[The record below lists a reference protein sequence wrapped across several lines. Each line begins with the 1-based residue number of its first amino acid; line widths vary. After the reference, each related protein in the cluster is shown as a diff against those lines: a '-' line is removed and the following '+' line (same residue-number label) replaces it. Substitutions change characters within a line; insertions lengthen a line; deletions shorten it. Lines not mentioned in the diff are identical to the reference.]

1 MVELMISM
9 GSNLLATNEKKQT
22 PFDLALEHDNI
33 NCLQQLSLHIKL
45 ADNPQLLHKF
55 KFKIFDDRY
64 KNILVDLINRD
75 DHTKNLINYLDSQG
89 FTPFLRYVDEY
100 VCGIKD
106 FLFSTKIRDAINR
119 AFERDKDVGK
129 INITNIDLYVFEESK
144 N

>member
-1 MVELMISM
+1 
-9 GSNLLATNEKKQT
+9 
-22 PFDLALEHDNI
+22 
-33 NCLQQLSLHIKL
+33 
-45 ADNPQLLHKF
+45 
-55 KFKIFDDRY
+55 
-64 KNILVDLINRD
+64 
-75 DHTKNLINYLDSQG
+75 
-89 FTPFLRYVDEY
+89 VDEY